1 MRGLSSAKPTLGAA
15 RRTMRRPT
23 PRAILLAV
31 LAAAV
36 LFPLWAHFDRQYQ
49 RAQQDLYRA
58 QIREHTLFQAAGIAA
73 AVNRRLTLIDGLYAF
88 VQSQLASPRF
98 ESGLKS
104 FSAGLYAAAPGIR
117 AIEVIPG
124 GVIRFIY
131 PLAGNEAAMGLDL
144 NHDPR
149 AEVRADLERARKT
162 GRHSLTGPLELKQGG
177 LGLIARRAVF
187 REGRFWGFV
196 TIILDVKS
204 IVREATVGPQHIR
217 FAVRDGQGRVFYGD
231 PAIFLSDPVLE
242 HAPLPDGSWD
252 VAAVPTNGWAAL
264 PRASI
269 LVRVLALSLVFAI
282 CAVVYLIAERQYRLS
297 RAVRAGEEQYRLV
310 TESVPLLISSFDKL
324 GKCRFANLAHQA
336 WFGCA
341 PGELVG
347 KSIGEILGEE
357 VSRRINADAAL
368 LAGGNQ
374 LSFDA
379 EIPVS
384 NGEGRQ
390 AHATCVPQHT
400 EDSAYDGFYLV
411 AADITERK
419 QAEVALRRSEAR
431 LEHAQAIAHIGSWE
445 VDLATMQF
453 QISDEACRIFG
464 LGCGR
469 QPVSRAAVLA
479 RVPPPDRERLAGAL
493 EAAAARGARAEM
505 ELRVADCGA
514 PDRCVRLQSEVELDG
529 GRPVRLAGTVQ
540 DVTEYRRL
548 EAQLRQ
554 AQKLEAIGQLAGGV
568 AHDFNNLLSVILGYS
583 EMALDAVPK
592 SGQAHEQILEIRKA
606 GERGAALTRQLLAFS
621 RRQVLQPRI
630 LNLNAVIGELQ
641 KLLRR
646 LIGENIALV
655 TNLHRAELPVLVDA
669 GQMEQVVVN
678 LAVNARD
685 AMPNGGTL
693 TIDTSEAVVPAPP
706 PPESPVGVGR
716 YAVLRIGDTGVGIEP
731 EIQPRIFEPF
741 FTTKD
746 TGRGTGLGLSTVY
759 GIVKQS
765 GGEITCASAPGRGAT
780 FSIYLP
786 IASQPAEERTA
797 EPAVSA
803 FRGTET
809 LLLVEDDE
817 GVRSLTTDLLRQLGY
832 NVLAAPEATEAL
844 RVAGS
849 HNGAIDLLLTDV
861 IMPGMSGPEMAEQIQ
876 QLRPEMKTLFMS
888 GYVKGETVE
897 RALAGAVRFVQKPF
911 TVEALSRA
919 IRAALDSDAPHDA
932 QNRGRSGTTVPE
944 KTL

>member
-1 MRGLSSAKPTLGAA
+1 M
-15 RRTMRRPT
+15 
-23 PRAILLAV
+23 LLAV
-31 LAAAV
+31 FAAAV

-49 RAQQDLYRA
+49 RAQQDAYRS
-58 QIREHTLFQAAGIAA
+58 QIREHTLFQAASVAA

-98 ESGLKS
+98 ESDLES

-131 PLAGNEAAMGLDL
+131 PLAGNQAALGHDL
-144 NHDPR
+144 NNDPR
-149 AEVRADLERARKT
+149 AEVRTDLERARKT
-162 GRHSLTGPLELKQGG
+162 GRHSLTGPLELRQGG
-177 LGLIARRAVF
+177 LGLVARRAIF
-187 REGRFWGFV
+187 REGRCWGFV

-204 IVREATVGPQHIR
+204 IVGEATVGPQHIR
-217 FAVRDGQGRVFYGD
+217 FALRDGQGRVFHGD
-231 PAIFLSDPVLE
+231 PAIFHSNPVVE
-242 HAPLPDGSWD
+242 NAPLPDGSWD
-252 VAAVPTNGWAAL
+252 VAAVPTDGWASL
-264 PRASI
+264 PSGSI
-269 LVRVLALSLVFAI
+269 LVRILALSLVFAV
-282 CAVVYLIAERQYRLS
+282 CAVVYLMAERQYRLS

-310 TESVPLLISSFDKL
+310 TESVPLLISSFDNV
-324 GKCRFANLAHQA
+324 GRCRFANLAHRA

-341 PGELVG
+341 PGELIG
-347 KSIGEILGEE
+347 KNIGEILGEE
-357 VSRRINADAAL
+357 VSRRIDGDADR

-384 NGEGRQ
+384 NGAARQ

-419 QAEVALRRSEAR
+419 KAEVAVRRSEAR
-431 LEHAQAIAHIGSWE
+431 LARAQAIAHIGSWE

-453 QISDEACRIFG
+453 QLSDEACRIFG
-464 LGCGR
+464 LSCAH
-469 QPVSRAAVLA
+469 QPFSREDVLE
-479 RVPPPDRERLAGAL
+479 RVPAPDRERVAGAL
-493 EAAAARGARAEM
+493 NAAAAAGARAEL
-505 ELRVADCGA
+505 EHRVVRSDGT
-514 PDRCVRLQSEVELDG
+514 DRCVRLQSEVELDG
-529 GRPVRLAGTVQ
+529 GTPVRLAGTVQ
-540 DVTEYRRL
+540 DVTDYRRL

-583 EMALDAVPK
+583 EMALGTVPQ
-592 SGQAHEQILEIRKA
+592 SDPAHEQIIEIRKA

-630 LNLNAVIGELQ
+630 LNLNSIIEELQ

-655 TNLHRAELPVLVDA
+655 TNLDGSVLPVLVDA
-669 GQMEQVVVN
+669 GQMEQVIVN

-685 AMPNGGTL
+685 AMPNGGKL
-693 TIDTSEAVVPAPP
+693 TIETSEAVVSDPP
-706 PPESPVGVGR
+706 PWKSPVGAGR
-716 YAVLRIGDTGVGIEP
+716 YAVLRIGDTGVGIDP
-731 EIQPRIFEPF
+731 DIQPRIFEPF
-741 FTTKD
+741 FTTKE
-746 TGRGTGLGLSTVY
+746 TGRGTGLGLSMVY

-765 GGEITCASAPGRGAT
+765 EGEITFASAPGRGTT

-786 IASQPAEERTA
+786 IASQPAEESTA
-797 EPAVSA
+797 QPVTSA

-809 LLLVEDDE
+809 VLLVEDDD
-817 GVRSLTTDLLRQLGY
+817 GVRSLATVLLRQLGY
-832 NVLAAPEATEAL
+832 NVLAAPEATEAM
-844 RVAGS
+844 RVVATHSGT
-849 HNGAIDLLLTDV
+849 IDLLLTDV

-876 QLRPEMKTLFMS
+876 RLRPGLKVLFMS
-888 GYVKGETVE
+888 GYVKDESVE
-897 RALAGAVRFVQKPF
+897 RVLPGHVRFVQKPF
-911 TVEALSRA
+911 TADDLSRA
-919 IRAALDSDAPHDA
+919 VRAALDPEAPERSKRLYSA
-932 QNRGRSGTTVPE
+932 QTRGKP
-944 KTL
+944 

>member
-1 MRGLSSAKPTLGAA
+1 M
-15 RRTMRRPT
+15 
-23 PRAILLAV
+23 LLAV
-31 LAAAV
+31 LAAAL
-36 LFPLWAHFDRQYQ
+36 LFPLWARFDRQYQ
-49 RAQQDLYRA
+49 QAQQDAYRS
-58 QIREHTLFQAAGIAA
+58 QIREHTLFQAASVAA

-98 ESGLKS
+98 ESDLKS
-104 FSAGLYAAAPGIR
+104 FSSGLYAAAPGIR
-117 AIEVIPG
+117 AIEIIPG

-131 PLAGNEAAMGLDL
+131 PLAGNEAALGHDL
-144 NHDPR
+144 NKDPR
-149 AEVRADLERARKT
+149 AEVRSDLERARKT
-162 GRHSLTGPLELKQGG
+162 GRHSLTGPLELRQGG
-177 LGLIARRAVF
+177 LGLVARRAVF

-196 TIILDVKS
+196 AIILDVRS
-204 IVREATVGPQHIR
+204 IVREATIGPRHIR
-217 FAVRDGQGRVFYGD
+217 FALRDGQGRVFHGD
-231 PAIFLSDPVLE
+231 PAIFHSNPVLE

-252 VAAVPTNGWAAL
+252 VAAVPTDGWASL
-264 PRASI
+264 PRGSI
-269 LVRVLALSLVFAI
+269 LVRALALSLVFAV
-282 CAVVYLIAERQYRLS
+282 CAVVYLMAERQYRLS

-310 TESVPLLISSFDKL
+310 TESVPLLISSFDNL
-324 GKCRFANLAHQA
+324 GRCRFANLAHQA

-341 PGELVG
+341 PGELIG
-347 KSIGEILGEE
+347 KNIGEILGEE
-357 VSRRINADAAL
+357 VSRKIHGDAAR

-419 QAEVALRRSEAR
+419 RAEVAVRRSEAR
-431 LEHAQAIAHIGSWE
+431 LAHAQAIAHIGSWE

-464 LGCGR
+464 LRCGH
-469 QPVSRAAVLA
+469 QPISREDILA
-479 RVPPPDRERLAGAL
+479 RVPAPDRERLAGAL
-493 EAAAARGARAEM
+493 DAAAAAGARAEL
-505 ELRVADCGA
+505 EHRVVRSDGT
-514 PDRCVRLQSEVELDG
+514 DRCVRLQSEVELDG
-529 GRPVRLAGTVQ
+529 GTPVRLAGTVQ

-548 EAQLRQ
+548 EAQFRQ

-583 EMALDAVPK
+583 EMALGTVPQ
-592 SGQAHEQILEIRKA
+592 SDPAHEQIIEIRKA
-606 GERGAALTRQLLAFS
+606 GERGAGLTRQLLAFS

-630 LNLNAVIGELQ
+630 LNLNSIIEELQ

-655 TNLHRAELPVLVDA
+655 TNLDRSVLPVLVDA
-669 GQMEQVVVN
+669 GQMEQVIVN

-693 TIDTSEAVVPAPP
+693 TIETSEAVVPDPP
-706 PPESPVGVGR
+706 PWKSPVGAGR
-716 YAVLRIGDTGVGIEP
+716 YAVLRIRDTGVGIEP
-731 EIQPRIFEPF
+731 DIQPRIFEPF
-741 FTTKD
+741 FTTKE

-765 GGEITCASAPGRGAT
+765 EGEITCASAPGRGTT

-786 IASQPAEERTA
+786 VSSKPAEGGAA
-797 EPAVSA
+797 ETVASA

-809 LLLVEDDE
+809 VLLVEDDD
-817 GVRSLTTDLLRQLGY
+817 GVRSLATVLLRQLGY
-832 NVLAAPEATEAL
+832 KVLAASEAAEAM
-844 RVAGS
+844 RVVRAHSGT
-849 HNGAIDLLLTDV
+849 IDLLLSDV
-861 IMPGMSGPEMAEQIQ
+861 IMPGMSGPEMAEQMRR
-876 QLRPEMKTLFMS
+876 LRPGMKALFMS
-888 GYVKGETVE
+888 GYVKDEAVE
-897 RALAGAVRFVQKPF
+897 RVLTGYVRFMQKPF
-911 TVEALSRA
+911 TADVLSRA
-919 IRAALDSDAPHDA
+919 IRAALDPE
-932 QNRGRSGTTVPE
+932 VPE
-944 KTL
+944 LSKR